1 MHEPN
6 HDLLEQLKN
15 DYQQI
20 PIPKEL
26 DMMIQN
32 TLERDANERRRQ
44 KRLHTW
50 RNIALTAAAVA
61 ALFVGSHSPGQCA
74 WSQHPGGSLHLRR
87 LSRGRKQF

>member
-26 DMMIQN
+26 DTMIQN

-44 KRLHTW
+44 KRL
-50 RNIALTAAAVA
+50 
-61 ALFVGSHSPGQCA
+61 S
-74 WSQHPGGSLHLRR
+74 
-87 LSRGRKQF
+87 